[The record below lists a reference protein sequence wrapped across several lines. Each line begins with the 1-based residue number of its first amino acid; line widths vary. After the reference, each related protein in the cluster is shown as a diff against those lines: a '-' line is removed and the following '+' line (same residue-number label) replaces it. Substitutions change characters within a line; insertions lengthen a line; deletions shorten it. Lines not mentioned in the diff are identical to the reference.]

1 MSDGA
6 TILLIGPETRRA
18 ACELVQQA
26 PQGWMVRI
34 GEPPRTLEQ
43 SSRFWATCRD
53 VARSSATWDGER
65 QTKQAWH
72 DLFLS
77 GWLIATR
84 RQRPPRLM
92 LGLEGERI
100 CLIPH
105 SRDLS
110 EREMSEVLDYIGAW
124 CAGNGIPL
132 KED

>member
-53 VARSSATWDGER
+53 VARSGATWDGER
-65 QTKQAWH
+65 QTKQGWH

-77 GWLIATR
+77 AWLVATR
-84 RQRPPRLM
+84 QRSPRLM
-92 LGLEGERI
+92 IGLEGERV

-124 CAGNGIPL
+124 CAMRSIPL

>member
-6 TILLIGPETRRA
+6 TILLVGAETRRA

-26 PQGWMVRI
+26 PTGWLVRI

-43 SSRFWATCRD
+43 ASRFWASCRD

-65 QTKQAWH
+65 QTKQGWH

-77 GWLIATR
+77 GWAVLTR
-84 RQRPPRLM
+84 NERPRLM
-92 LGLEGERI
+92 LGLEGERV

-110 EREMSEVLDYIGAW
+110 EREMSELLDYISAW
-124 CAGNGIPL
+124 CARHGIPL
-132 KED
+132 KEE

>member
-43 SSRFWATCRD
+43 SSRFWAACRD
-53 VARSSATWDGER
+53 IARSGATWDGER
-65 QTKQAWH
+65 QTKQGWH
-72 DLFLS
+72 DLMLS
-77 GWLIATR
+77 GWAVLTR
-84 RQRPPRLM
+84 NERPRLM
-92 LGLEGERI
+92 LGLEGERV

-110 EREMSEVLDYIGAW
+110 EREMSELLDYMESWA
-124 CAGNGIPL
+124 AQRGIKL
-132 KED
+132 RGD

>member
-53 VARSSATWDGER
+53 VARSGATWDGER
-65 QTKQAWH
+65 QTKQGWAS
-72 DLFLS
+72 LFLS
-77 GWLIATR
+77 GWHITQGHSFAYW
-84 RQRPPRLM
+84 
-92 LGLEGERI
+92 LGLKVN
-100 CLIPH
+100 
-105 SRDLS
+105 
-110 EREMSEVLDYIGAW
+110 VLPSFLTAVI
-124 CAGNGIPL
+124 
-132 KED
+132 

>member
-26 PQGWMVRI
+26 PTGWMVRI

-43 SSRFWATCRD
+43 SSRFWASCRD

-65 QTKQAWH
+65 QTKQGWH

-77 GWLIATR
+77 AWLVATR
-84 RQRPPRLM
+84 QRSPRLM
-92 LGLEGERI
+92 LGLEGERV

-105 SRDLS
+105 SRDLT
-110 EREMSEVLDYIGAW
+110 EREMSELLDYMESWA
-124 CAGNGIPL
+124 ATHGITL
-132 KED
+132 RGD